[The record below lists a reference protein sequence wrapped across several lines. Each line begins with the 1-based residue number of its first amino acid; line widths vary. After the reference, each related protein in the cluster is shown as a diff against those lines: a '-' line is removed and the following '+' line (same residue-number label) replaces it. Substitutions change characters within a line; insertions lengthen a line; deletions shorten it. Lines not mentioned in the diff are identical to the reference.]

1 MPIASELCGD
11 KEAGRLESMFEDVSR
26 NSRQLFR
33 SPILKFTLI
42 SIAINFSFHIGYYG
56 LMMWF
61 PELFN
66 RFNEF
71 SKAHPGE
78 PATICGVTDFYVAR
92 MNANA
97 DAGGDACDDDI
108 AGSVFLE
115 SLITVAAAVP
125 SNIFAVLGIDRLGRK
140 FYLGIL
146 KTTNIYFY
154 REKIQS

>member
-1 MPIASELCGD
+1 
-11 KEAGRLESMFEDVSR
+11 
-26 NSRQLFR
+26 
-33 SPILKFTLI
+33 
-42 SIAINFSFHIGYYG
+42 
-56 LMMWF
+56 MMWF

-92 MNANA
+92 MDANS
-97 DAGGDACDDDI
+97 DGDACSDDI

-140 FYLGIL
+140 FYLGTTLIL
-146 KTTNIYFY
+146 LTSIMPSIKLILNPKKF
-154 REKIQS
+154 QF